1 MPTTK
6 KRGARPTSRPHKLDR
21 QLSRLSPTGADAES
35 AFNTLINENGLLFN
49 RLKLVAEQIHQQG
62 EMSGARRAILRMLDE
77 LGAQTVPQ
85 IGRARSVSRQ
95 HVQALVNELTGEGY
109 VELVENPAHKRSPF
123 AQLTERGQQF
133 VQAMNRREH
142 KLHEKLRIALSDQE
156 MLQAAHTLRT
166 LRTVFE
172 SEQWK
177 RLAKTLK

>member
-6 KRGARPTSRPHKLDR
+6 KRGALPTSRPQKLNR
-21 QLSRLSPTGADAES
+21 QLAQASPTGDDAES

-62 EMSGARRAILRMLDE
+62 EMSGARRAILRMLNE
-77 LGAQTVPQ
+77 VGAQTVPQ

-95 HVQALVNELTGEGY
+95 HVQALVNELTREGY

-123 AQLTERGQQF
+123 AQLTARGKQF
-133 VQAMNRREH
+133 VLAMNRREH
-142 KLHEKLRIALSDQE
+142 KLHEKMQLHLSDTE
-156 MLQAAHTLRT
+156 MLAAARTLRV

-177 RLAKTLK
+177 RIAKTLK

>member
-6 KRGARPTSRPHKLDR
+6 KRGARPTSRPRKLNR
-21 QLSRLSPTGADAES
+21 QLPQISPTGADAES

-77 LGAQTVPQ
+77 AGAQTVPQ

-95 HVQALVNELTGEGY
+95 HVQALINELTEEGY
-109 VELVENPAHKRSPF
+109 VEFVENPAHKRSPF
-123 AQLTERGQQF
+123 TQLTARGKQF

-142 KLHEKLRIALSDQE
+142 KLHEKMQLHLSDAE
-156 MLQAAHTLRT
+156 MLAAARSLRT
-166 LRTVFE
+166 LRAVFE

-177 RLAKTLK
+177 RLAKSLK

>member
-6 KRGARPTSRPHKLDR
+6 KSGARPTSRPQKLNR
-21 QLSRLSPTGADAES
+21 QLFQAGPTGADTES

-77 LGAQTVPQ
+77 VGAQTVPQ

-95 HVQALVNELTGEGY
+95 HVQALVNQLTGEGY
-109 VELVENPAHKRSPF
+109 VEFVENPAHKRSPF
-123 AQLTERGQQF
+123 VQLTARGKQF

-142 KLHEKLRIALSDQE
+142 KLHEKLRIDIPDQE
-156 MLQAAHTLRT
+156 MLAAART
-166 LRTVFE
+166 LCVLRAVFE

-177 RLAKTLK
+177 RLAKALE